1 LKTNPIP
8 QHGAA
13 VALVQLL
20 EDHPELPPAGW
31 SIGSVYSE
39 LHGHVHG
46 GGMAELSAYAEVL
59 GGSVRADEVTYEL
72 QGQRVR
78 AHRLDSV
85 WRDVPV
91 QIVVTLPVGVEAV
104 AA

>member
-1 LKTNPIP
+1 MASNSTQIS
-8 QHGAA
+8 AA
-13 VALVQLL
+13 TVLVQLL
-20 EDHPELPPAGW
+20 QEHPDLPEAGW
-31 SIGSVYSE
+31 SIGTIFPE

-78 AHRLDSV
+78 AHRLNSV
-85 WRDVPV
+85 WRDVQV
-91 QIVVTLPVGVEAV
+91 QVVVSLPVAAEAV